1 MRMLFL
7 THAHNRLGQR
17 AWIELTER
25 GHDVR
30 VALVDDD
37 TAMLLA
43 VHDARPEL
51 IIAPKLT
58 HSRPPSRE

>member
-1 MRMLFL
+1 MLFL
-7 THAHNRLGQR
+7 TRAHNSLGQR

-30 VALVDDD
+30 VARAVDD
-37 TAMLLA
+37 TAMLRA

-51 IIAPKLT
+51 ISASKLT
-58 HSRPPSRE
+58 HRRPPSRE